1 MAGVLLLVVVIV
13 AIAVVAATVLRKRA
27 PEPPTQTT
35 WTVPQQ
41 LDLADVGS
49 PTTPWN
55 VVLFTSETC
64 TTCASMTA
72 KVDVLRSDAVSVAVL
87 SFQADRTTHERYRID
102 AVPTCVIA
110 DHEGVVRASFVGPV
124 SATDL
129 WAAVAELREPGSTP
143 PPEAHTQQPNQPPK

>member
-1 MAGVLLLVVVIV
+1 MAGIALLVVVV
-13 AIAVVAATVLRKRA
+13 AAIAVVAATVLRKRA

-55 VVLFTSETC
+55 VVLFTSDTC
-64 TTCASMTA
+64 DTCASMA
-72 KVDVLRSDAVSVAVL
+72 RKVEVLASSAVSVAVCSYQGHTDL
-87 SFQADRTTHERYRID
+87 HRRYRID

-110 DHEGVVRASFVGPV
+110 DAEGVVRASFVGPV

-129 WAAVAELREPGSTP
+129 WAAMAELREPGSTP
-143 PPEAHTQQPNQPPK
+143 PPEAHTHS

>member
-1 MAGVLLLVVVIV
+1 MPGLILLIV
-13 AIAVVAATVLRKRA
+13 VVAAVALVAATFLRRR
-27 PEPPTQTT
+27 PEEPPTQTT

-41 LDLADVGS
+41 LDLRDFGS
-49 PTTPWN
+49 PTQPWL

-64 TTCASMTA
+64 ETCAAMTN
-72 KVDVLRSDAVSVAVL
+72 KVALLASDAVAVNVR
-87 SFQADRTTHERYRID
+87 SYQQHADVHKRYRID

-110 DHEGVVRASFVGPV
+110 DADGVVRNSFVGPV

-143 PPEAHTQQPNQPPK
+143 PPEAHTPI